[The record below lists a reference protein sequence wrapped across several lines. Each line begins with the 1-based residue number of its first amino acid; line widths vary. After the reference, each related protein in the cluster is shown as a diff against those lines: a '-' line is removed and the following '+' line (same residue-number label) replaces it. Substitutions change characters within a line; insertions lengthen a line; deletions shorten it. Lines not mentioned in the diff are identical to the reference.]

1 MSRRPAASSP
11 RVVPHSPPLRAV
23 RYAAIALGLLA
34 GSVLPAS
41 AQPSPGTT
49 FLSAGGFAAV
59 ERAPSTDGPGYIAA
73 DADGTIGGGL
83 LGVGVHLTDRL
94 SARVEGTLTGWLD
107 TEGPPYAYPVAAS
120 TGSLSL
126 VRGFEQARRTQAWFT
141 TLGYQVGSGRV
152 RLEPVA
158 GLGLVNDRLR
168 TNYDVRILAASSS
181 LPAPAS
187 RVTTSTWQAVAV
199 VGADVRVALTEH
211 AAVVPQVRAYAA
223 QGGLSVRPGIG
234 VRWTF

>member
-1 MSRRPAASSP
+1 MARRVSVPSRVSIPF
-11 RVVPHSPPLRAV
+11 PHVLV
-23 RYAAIALGLLA
+23 ALGLLA

-41 AQPSPGTT
+41 AQSSPGTT
-49 FLSAGGFAAV
+49 FLTAGGFAAID
-59 ERAPSTDGPGYIAA
+59 RAPTTEGPGYVTAE
-73 DADGTIGGGL
+73 ADGTVGGGS
-83 LGVGVHLTDRL
+83 LGVGVHLTERL

-107 TEGPPYAYPVAAS
+107 TDGPPYAYPVVAS
-120 TGSLSL
+120 PGNLSL
-126 VRGFEQARRTQAWFT
+126 VRGFEQSRRTQAWFT
-141 TLGYQVGSGRV
+141 TLGYQMGDGRV

-211 AAVVPQVRAYAA
+211 ASVVPQVRAYAA

-234 VRWTF
+234 LRWTF